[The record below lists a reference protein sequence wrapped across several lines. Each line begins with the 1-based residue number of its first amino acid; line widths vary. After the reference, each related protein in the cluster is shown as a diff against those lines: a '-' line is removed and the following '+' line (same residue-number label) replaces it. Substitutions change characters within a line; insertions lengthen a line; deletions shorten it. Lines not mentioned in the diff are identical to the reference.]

1 MGAHQKIDYER
12 IEPGWRA
19 GILSPAQLAEAY
31 TLDTGTVV
39 SRVAIIKHFQKLGVP
54 RDLKAKIQAKADAM
68 VQQAMVTGKVTTAT
82 TVATANI
89 IDRTATEQVR
99 VRLAHQ
105 AGAARLQK
113 LVVKLTAELERQSA
127 KTAGLK
133 ERANTARALIDAFG
147 KLVAI
152 ERQTYGI
159 SGGIGTSPPQAAPA
173 GEDFSETRRKEFYAK
188 FEAAVAKFSGRPQ

>member
-1 MGAHQKIDYER
+1 MAAQQRIDYER

-31 TLDTGTVV
+31 TLDTGTAV
-39 SRVAIIKHFQKLGVP
+39 SRVAIIKHFQRLGVP

-82 TVATANI
+82 TVTTGKI
-89 IDRTATEQVR
+89 IDHTATEQVR

-105 AGAARLQK
+105 AGAARMHK
-113 LVVKLTAELERQSA
+113 LVVKLTAELDRQTA

-133 ERANTARALIDAFG
+133 DRASTAKALIDAFG
-147 KLVAI
+147 RLVAI
-152 ERQTYGI
+152 ERETYGI
-159 SGGIGTSPPQAAPA
+159 SGATSAPPSAPPTVDDSEA
-173 GEDFSETRRKEFYAK
+173 RRQDFYDRFRAI
-188 FEAAVAKFSGRPQ
+188 VAQNSGVPK